1 MNTQTSGEVPKN
13 NELTNPMTD
22 VNKPEHKRVQTILV
36 DDHAIFLEGLTAVLR
51 RASRLRIDIVASFA
65 RAGQALEWLNDHSV
79 DLLIL
84 DLVLPDAEGSSVI
97 RRLRRSAQPHLCI
110 IVLTASGD
118 PSHAQSVREAGAN
131 AYLLKTDA
139 PDLLVRV
146 IEDALNGAPW
156 TSSIAPPTNGSLD
169 TTPWQDFIRKYGLT
183 KREVEVLTLIA
194 EGLPNRAIASRLFI
208 SNQTVGV
215 HRKHILK
222 KLEVPNTAAL
232 VRLAI
237 ENQLV

>member
-1 MNTQTSGEVPKN
+1 
-13 NELTNPMTD
+13 MTD
-22 VNKPEHKRVQTILV
+22 LKKPDYKRVQAILV

-51 RASRLRIDIVASFA
+51 RASRLRIDVAASFA
-65 RAGQALEWLNDHSV
+65 RASQALDWLSEHAA

-84 DLVLPDAEGSSVI
+84 DLVLPDAEGSSLI
-97 RRLRRSAQPHLCI
+97 RRLRRSAQPNLCI
-110 IVLTASGD
+110 IVLTASD
-118 PSHAQSVREAGAN
+118 DARHAQMARDAGAN

-139 PDLLVRV
+139 PDLLMRV
-146 IEDALNGAPW
+146 IEEVLNGTPW
-156 TSSIAPPTNGSLD
+156 TSSVALPGIGSPD
-169 TTPWQDFIRKYGLT
+169 TEPWQDFIQKYGLT

-222 KLEVPNTAAL
+222 KLEAPNTAAL

-237 ENQLV
+237 ENQLI